1 MLAKI
6 NALFRN
12 IVRNDGGFA
21 AVEFALVFPTMV
33 LMYFGMLDLTQ
44 FITVSRR
51 VQAAAGVTA
60 DLVTAN
66 EKAVSSAQ
74 VTDYFNA
81 ADMILAP
88 MTPSKIRVEIFTFK
102 SDGSLRWSAN
112 NGRGSNCGSQPT
124 SSSFSSMISGTPAN
138 DVTVARVCTDYQ
150 PFFGQFMGTTLLG
163 TSAIKLT
170 KTMYQRPR
178 LSPSLCLGTA
188 PC

>member
-1 MLAKI
+1 MYASIKTLCKKILRNESGLAAI
-6 NALFRN
+6 
-12 IVRNDGGFA
+12 
-21 AVEFALVFPTMV
+21 EFSFLFPTMIV
-33 LMYFGMLDLTQ
+33 VYFGMLDLTQ

-66 EKAVSSAQ
+66 EKAVTSAQ
-74 VTDYFNA
+74 VTDYYNA

-88 MTPSKIRVEIFTFK
+88 TSPSQIRVEVFTFK
-102 SDGSLRWSAN
+102 PDGSLRWSGN
-112 NGRGSNCGSQPT
+112 NGRGPSCGGQPA
-124 SSSFSSMISGTPAN
+124 SAMSMVSGTPGN
-138 DVTVARVCTDYQ
+138 DVTVARVCTEYK
-150 PFFGQFMGTTLLG
+150 PFFGKYATEILLG

-178 LSPSLCLGTA
+178 LSESLCLGSS

>member
-1 MLAKI
+1 MRATLKTF
-6 NALFRN
+6 FRKV
-12 IVRNDGGFA
+12 IRNDSGFA
-21 AVEFALVFPTMV
+21 AVEFALVFPTMI

-66 EKAVSSAQ
+66 DKAVTSAQ
-74 VTDYFNA
+74 VTDYYNA

-88 MTPSKIRVEIFTFK
+88 MDPAKIRVEVFTFK
-102 SDGSLRWSAN
+102 PDGNLRWSSN
-112 NGRGSNCGSQPT
+112 NGRGSSCGGTPDAA
-124 SSSFSSMISGTPAN
+124 SFSSMVSGTPGN
-138 DVTVARVCTDYQ
+138 DVTVARVCSEYQ

-163 TSAIKLT
+163 TASIKLA

-178 LSPSLCLGTA
+178 LSDALCLGTS